1 MKRKLVQ
8 LATLVEDLGEL
19 TDEIVRDA
27 WAAQVRNEI
36 DLERTDQRKVKVFFR
51 LLFL

>member
-1 MKRKLVQ
+1 MKRELVQ

-19 TDEIVRDA
+19 TDEVIRDA
-27 WAAQVRNEI
+27 WATQVRDQI
-36 DLERTDQRKVKVFFR
+36 DLERADQRKVKVFFC